1 MYEATTDETDQPMHL
16 WNLDLK
22 IYERH
27 WTIDICERFKRFDVY
42 QMLEAV
48 NHEMTIEKDT
58 QHLIETEKEIWK
70 RVFEQFIE
78 QSMQVNSVSEDRFYL
93 ILKNKMRKSQMKE
106 LYDKFLWPKCSMSVY
121 YQRIKRW
128 IFPLEALK
136 PVEKREFAV
145 RSKLYA
151 KELERYK
158 QQPQP
163 KPPREKFYW
172 RIQKWYSKEEAIKIE
187 LNARQRKKKA
197 EKELYVKAY
206 TVKERRY
213 KPDDYEIRITYH
225 SDEAKVFK
233 DEYERMI
240 RDTEAKRNAT
250 DDIIESAELRKKLDK
265 LIQEYALFISYNTNT
280 NESL

>member
-1 MYEATTDETDQPMHL
+1 MFR
-16 WNLDLK
+16 LD
-22 IYERH
+22 
-27 WTIDICERFKRFDVY
+27 
-42 QMLEAV
+42 
-48 NHEMTIEKDT
+48 
-58 QHLIETEKEIWK
+58 
-70 RVFEQFIE
+70 
-78 QSMQVNSVSEDRFYL
+78 
-93 ILKNKMRKSQMKE
+93 
-106 LYDKFLWPKCSMSVY
+106 
-121 YQRIKRW
+121 
-128 IFPLEALK
+128 ALK

-172 RIQKWYSKEEAIKIE
+172 RIQKWYSKEEAIKIQ
-187 LNARQRKKKA
+187 LNVRQRKKRW

-240 RDTEAKRNAT
+240 RETEQKRNET
-250 DDIIESAELRKKLDK
+250 DDIIEAKELKKKLDK
-265 LIQEYALFISYNTNT
+265 LIEEYALFISYNKNT
-280 NESL
+280 NDCESL

>member
-1 MYEATTDETDQPMHL
+1 MFR
-16 WNLDLK
+16 LD
-22 IYERH
+22 
-27 WTIDICERFKRFDVY
+27 
-42 QMLEAV
+42 
-48 NHEMTIEKDT
+48 
-58 QHLIETEKEIWK
+58 
-70 RVFEQFIE
+70 
-78 QSMQVNSVSEDRFYL
+78 
-93 ILKNKMRKSQMKE
+93 
-106 LYDKFLWPKCSMSVY
+106 
-121 YQRIKRW
+121 
-128 IFPLEALK
+128 ALK

-172 RIQKWYSKEEAIKIE
+172 RIQKWYSKEEAIKIQ
-187 LNARQRKKKA
+187 LNARQRKKRA
-197 EKELYVKAY
+197 EKDLYVKAY

-233 DEYERMI
+233 EEYERMI

-250 DDIIESAELRKKLDK
+250 DDIIEAKELKARLDK
-265 LIQEYALFISYNTNT
+265 LIEEYTLFISYNTKQ
-280 NESL
+280 NELL